1 MKNKHYNTVGTLPK
15 HQLPKTLQPNTT
27 TLLEHFQ
34 NISYLKHE
42 KQTLQHCWNTS
53 KTSVT

>member
-15 HQLPKTLQPNTT
+15 HQLPKTLKTNTT

-34 NISYLKHE
+34 NLLYKIVE
-42 KQTLQHCWNTS
+42 TKQAQ
-53 KTSVT
+53 KP

>member
-15 HQLPKTLQPNTT
+15 HQLPKTLKPNTT

-42 KQTLQHCWNTS
+42 KQTLHSNIQE
-53 KTSVT
+53 

>member
-15 HQLPKTLQPNTT
+15 HQLPKTLKSNTT

-42 KQTLQHCWNTS
+42 KQTLQDCWNTS